1 MLVYFS
7 FIDVHHAAKR
17 IQYVCMRL
25 PRRRDQPWTPNTR
38 PIPWRD
44 TRCWY
49 AELKKETNTCTQC
62 KYLAFGTFAR
72 RVRLLRYLSSSTF
85 VICLLLEALEVSIRA
100 HDNLVRTSK
109 YRARVR
115 IVNGL
120 KSNDFRRRDRPLI
133 DTSRRFI
140 KWPTVISPRWPWYLR
155 SLFARYVPSFPR
167 WMRGLFPFF
176 FLYWYFRHVKI
187 HESL

>member
-1 MLVYFS
+1 MLVYLS

-72 RVRLLRYLSSSTF
+72 CVGTLLRYLSSSTF
-85 VICLLLEALEVSIRA
+85 VFRLLLEVSIRA
-100 HDNLVRTSK
+100 HDNLVRVNIEHDTIW
-109 YRARVR
+109 

-140 KWPTVISPRWPWYLR
+140 KWPTVISPRWPWYLW
-155 SLFARYVPSFPR
+155 SLFAPYVPSFPR

-176 FLYWYFRHVKI
+176 FLYCYFRHVKI
-187 HESL
+187 YESL

>member
-1 MLVYFS
+1 MLVYLS

-72 RVRLLRYLSSSTF
+72 CVWLLRYLSSSF
-85 VICLLLEALEVSIRA
+85 CLPSSSRGFDPGARQP
-100 HDNLVRTSK
+100 RTSE
-109 YRARVR
+109 YRARVW

-140 KWPTVISPRWPWYLR
+140 KWPTVISPRWPWYLW
-155 SLFARYVPSFPR
+155 SLFAPYVPSFPR

-176 FLYWYFRHVKI
+176 FLYCYFRHVKI